1 MFKQRL
7 QTLDTKSWFW
17 FGEPEEK
24 CYCTPKL
31 VYGINPMGFQAPETV
46 VLLLML
52 GTDAV
57 HKEKRK
63 KKASWTQDVFINM
76 VFGKQ

>member
-1 MFKQRL
+1 
-7 QTLDTKSWFW
+7 
-17 FGEPEEK
+17 
-24 CYCTPKL
+24 
-31 VYGINPMGFQAPETV
+31 MGFQAPETV